1 MFSRSKKTSNHKDGE
16 NKENKDDFKQKQI
29 PNLKNNNK
37 LPRFKKALRNISNF
51 PSRFRN
57 NNQKNTR
64 KKQKRS
70 LGFFKK
76 KKKIQL
82 KNNPLHK
89 KRQKRHEA
97 SSKNSMGRPNKTHSE
112 KIPQQKENEKN
123 FRNKKKTE
131 KLNKGHKREV
141 KKTGKNCKNKIT
153 KEELEELDKIEDF
166 KKLEQN
172 ELEKKKKQ
180 QKIQKQEKLEK
191 QHKQEKHRKQE
202 KQQKQENQEKKEK
215 QQKEQKRDHKEKK
228 EGQDQKEKKDKEKG
242 KILDIDLNHQDDL
255 LFVTEYSKEI
265 FENKRKNETKHLPS
279 PTYLEDQR
287 GIKPLH
293 RKILVNWL
301 GCVCQELN
309 LHSETLHLSINYFDR
324 FLSKQ
329 QCQSKYLQLV
339 AISCLFIASKY
350 EEIYP
355 PELEDLSALTKYGCT
370 PDQILKCETMILNC
384 LRFQCTVVT
393 SKQLLRWYIRAASA
407 SIRLMF
413 TANYL
418 LELQILDYNF
428 LQFKPSMVAASC
440 VAAARWIL
448 YCQCTNGEKHWWC
461 ETMEH
466 YTGYKDSDLKKCIS
480 MLIQAY
486 KDAPEADYTSTYE
499 KYAIEQLRNVSEYQI
514 KDTFN

>member
-1 MFSRSKKTSNHKDGE
+1 MFSRSKKTSNHKGGE

-57 NNQKNTR
+57 NNQKNNG

-141 KKTGKNCKNKIT
+141 KKTGKNSRKTT
-153 KEELEELDKIEDF
+153 KTRKPR
-166 KKLEQN
+166 
-172 ELEKKKKQ
+172 KKKK
-180 QKIQKQEKLEK
+180 
-191 QHKQEKHRKQE
+191 
-202 KQQKQENQEKKEK
+202 NT
-215 QQKEQKRDHKEKK
+215 KEQKRDHKEKK

-418 LELQILDYNF
+418 LELQILDYDF

-486 KDAPEADYTSTYE
+486 KDAPEAEYTSTYE